1 VLPEEGG
8 KTVELVR
15 NLFRRRP
22 KSSAIAKERLQLV
35 LVHDRGFSPQLLE
48 TLKGEII
55 AVISKYVE
63 IDESGIDVQVTR
75 RDRQDRLVANIPVR
89 RAVEN

>member
-1 VLPEEGG
+1 VD
-8 KTVELVR
+8 LVR
-15 NLFRRRP
+15 SLLQRRP

-48 TLKGEII
+48 TLKSEII

-63 IDESGIDVQVTR
+63 IDAEHMDVKITR
-75 RDRQDRLVANIPVR
+75 SDRQDRLVADIPVR
-89 RAVEN
+89 RYPLR

>member
-1 VLPEEGG
+1 MD
-8 KTVELVR
+8 LVR
-15 NLFRRRP
+15 SMFQRRP

-48 TLKGEII
+48 TLKSEII

-63 IDESGIDVQVTR
+63 IDAEHIDVKITR
-75 RDRQDRLVANIPVR
+75 TERQDRLVADIPVR
-89 RAVEN
+89 RFSTR

>member
-1 VLPEEGG
+1 MD
-8 KTVELVR
+8 LVR
-15 NLFRRRP
+15 SMFQRRP

-48 TLKGEII
+48 TLKSEII

-63 IDESGIDVQVTR
+63 IDAEHIDVKITR
-75 RDRQDRLVANIPVR
+75 TERQDRLVADIPVR
-89 RAVEN
+89 RLPLR

>member
-1 VLPEEGG
+1 MAFVS
-8 KTVELVR
+8 K
-15 NLFRRRP
+15 LFQRRP

-48 TLKGEII
+48 KLKTEII

-63 IDESGIDVQVTR
+63 VDDGGIEVRVTR
-75 RDRQDRLVANIPVR
+75 SERQDRLVANIPVR
-89 RAVEN
+89 RTALR

>member
-1 VLPEEGG
+1 M
-8 KTVELVR
+8 ELLR
-15 NLFRRRP
+15 NLFRRQP

-48 TLKGEII
+48 TLKSEII

-63 IDESGIDVQVTR
+63 IDAEGIDVQITR
-75 RDRQDRLVANIPVR
+75 TNRQDRLVADIPVR
-89 RAVEN
+89 RTASR

>member
-1 VLPEEGG
+1 L
-8 KTVELVR
+8 TVAFVSK
-15 NLFRRRP
+15 LFQRRP

-48 TLKGEII
+48 KLKTEII

-63 IDESGIDVQVTR
+63 VDDDGIEVRVTR
-75 RDRQDRLVANIPVR
+75 SERQDRLVANIPVR
-89 RAVEN
+89 RTAAR

>member
-1 VLPEEGG
+1 MERL
-8 KTVELVR
+8 L
-15 NLFRRRP
+15 NLFRRKSR
-22 KSSAIAKERLQLV
+22 SSAIAKERLQLV

-63 IDESGIDVQVTR
+63 IEDEGIDVKVTR
-75 RDRQDRLVANIPVR
+75 SDRQDRLVANIPVR
-89 RAVEN
+89 RTTSR

>member
-1 VLPEEGG
+1 MEVL
-8 KTVELVR
+8 R

-22 KSSAIAKERLQLV
+22 RSSAIAKERLQLV

-48 TLKGEII
+48 TLKSEII

-63 IDESGIDVQVTR
+63 IDPEGIDVQITR
-75 RDRQDRLVANIPVR
+75 TNRQDRLVANIPVR
-89 RAVEN
+89 RTASR

>member
-1 VLPEEGG
+1 MAFVS
-8 KTVELVR
+8 K
-15 NLFRRRP
+15 LFQRRP

-48 TLKGEII
+48 KLKTEII

-63 IDESGIDVQVTR
+63 VDDDGIEVRVTR
-75 RDRQDRLVANIPVR
+75 SERQDRLVANIPVR
-89 RAVEN
+89 RTAVR

>member
-1 VLPEEGG
+1 MAFVS
-8 KTVELVR
+8 K
-15 NLFRRRP
+15 LFQRRP

-48 TLKGEII
+48 KLKTEII

-63 IDESGIDVQVTR
+63 VDDDGIEVRVTR
-75 RDRQDRLVANIPVR
+75 SERQDRLVANIPVR
-89 RAVEN
+89 RTAMR

>member
-1 VLPEEGG
+1 VAFVS
-8 KTVELVR
+8 K
-15 NLFRRRP
+15 LFQRRP

-48 TLKGEII
+48 KLKTEII

-63 IDESGIDVQVTR
+63 VDDDGIEVRVTR
-75 RDRQDRLVANIPVR
+75 SERQDRLVANIPVR
-89 RAVEN
+89 RTAAR

>member
-1 VLPEEGG
+1 MD
-8 KTVELVR
+8 LVR
-15 NLFRRRP
+15 SMFQRRP

-48 TLKGEII
+48 TLKSEII

-63 IDESGIDVQVTR
+63 IDAEHIDVKITR
-75 RDRQDRLVANIPVR
+75 SERQDRLVADIPVR
-89 RAVEN
+89 RFSTR

>member
-1 VLPEEGG
+1 MAFVS
-8 KTVELVR
+8 K
-15 NLFRRRP
+15 LFQRRP

-48 TLKGEII
+48 KLKTEII

-63 IDESGIDVQVTR
+63 VDDDGIEVRVTR
-75 RDRQDRLVANIPVR
+75 SERQDRLVANIPVR
-89 RAVEN
+89 RTAAR